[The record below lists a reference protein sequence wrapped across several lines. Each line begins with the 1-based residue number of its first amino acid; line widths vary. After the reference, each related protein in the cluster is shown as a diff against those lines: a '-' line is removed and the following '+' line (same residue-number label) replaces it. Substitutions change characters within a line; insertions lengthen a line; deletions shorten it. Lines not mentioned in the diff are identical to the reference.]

1 MSDEP
6 FGRQPKPVKV
16 TLHGDRE
23 DVLYWFY
30 QLRNRAE
37 FKGDVAQSDTTKDFN
52 TVGFTIYPRAV
63 NE

>member
-1 MSDEP
+1 MSDKP
-6 FGRQPKPVKV
+6 FGRQPKPIKV

-23 DVLYWFY
+23 DIIYW
-30 QLRNRAE
+30 LRELKHKAE
-37 FKGDVAQSDTTKDFN
+37 FKGDVTQDDTTRDLN